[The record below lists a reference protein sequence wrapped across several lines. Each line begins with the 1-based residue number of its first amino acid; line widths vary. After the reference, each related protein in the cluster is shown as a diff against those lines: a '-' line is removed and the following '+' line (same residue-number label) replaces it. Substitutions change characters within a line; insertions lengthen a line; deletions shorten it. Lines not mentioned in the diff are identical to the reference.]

1 MDKAHGGASDRYMAN
16 LSVPLKLW
24 YKIFWRRD
32 MVQGFCR
39 ASVVRHMAI
48 IM

>member
-1 MDKAHGGASDRYMAN
+1 MYKVLGGASDGYMTN